1 MSKFTF
7 SKRLSHGLAALCLLL
22 PLQVNSVMAEP
33 NDADGSVEAV
43 LNQLH
48 QNAADAN
55 WDSYFTLFTDNAS
68 FLGTDKTE
76 HWSIQNFEQYARA
89 TKGWTYKLISRTMAE
104 SDNVAVFDEIL
115 EHHKYGLCRG
125 TGTLVFT
132 EQGWKIL
139 QYHLSFPVPNDMA
152 IRVTEQIKLFRQQ
165 QKRKADNANKE

>member
-1 MSKFTF
+1 MHSSISKTL
-7 SKRLSHGLAALCLLL
+7 RLWLTTLSLLL
-22 PLQVNSVMAEP
+22 VVNINLAVAEP
-33 NDADGSVEAV
+33 TDEDGSVDAV
-43 LNQLH
+43 LDQLH
-48 QNAADAN
+48 QNAANAD

-76 HWSIQNFEQYARA
+76 HWSIQSFEQYARA
-89 TKGWTYKLISRTMAE
+89 TKGWSYERLSRTVTE
-104 SDNVAVFDEIL
+104 TGNVAVFDEIL
-115 EHHKYGLCRG
+115 EHQKYGLCRG
-125 TGTLVFT
+125 TGTLIYT

>member
-1 MSKFTF
+1 MHSFI
-7 SKRLSHGLAALCLLL
+7 SKRFSLWVTALSLLL
-22 PLQVNSVMAEP
+22 VANVNLALAEP
-33 NDADGSVEAV
+33 NNEDGSVDAV

-48 QNAADAN
+48 QNAAAAD
-55 WDSYFTLFTDNAS
+55 WDNYFTLFTDNAS

-76 HWSIQNFEQYARA
+76 HWSIQSFEQYARA
-89 TKGWTYKLISRTMAE
+89 TKGWTYELLSRTVTE

-115 EHHKYGLCRG
+115 EHQKYGLCRG
-125 TGTLVFT
+125 TGTLIHT

-165 QKRKADNANKE
+165 QKRKTANADKQ